1 MGLAVSY
8 ALSVTNL
15 LSGVVTSFTETEKEM
30 VSVERAM
37 QYIRGVVSEGGQRS
51 IEVSP
56 KCSVNHFVFV

>member
-30 VSVERAM
+30 VCVERAM
-37 QYIRGVVSEGGQRS
+37 QYVGGVPSEEVGVATAVSHQGGS
-51 IEVSP
+51 LY
-56 KCSVNHFVFV
+56 SV